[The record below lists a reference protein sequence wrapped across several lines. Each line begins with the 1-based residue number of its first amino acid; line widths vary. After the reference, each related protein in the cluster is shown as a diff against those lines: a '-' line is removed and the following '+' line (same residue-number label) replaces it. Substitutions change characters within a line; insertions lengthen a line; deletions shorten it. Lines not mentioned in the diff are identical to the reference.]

1 MSSIRYLATI
11 ISNLL
16 TIGIFG
22 LGTVFLVLPSV
33 VIRRLSNYPSDVDY
47 YNDSDGKVQETLCKL
62 VGGILIVYGISSS
75 STLYRLM
82 KWNGNESNVLFH
94 ATRLR
99 QRVDEGTRTDDKHL
113 QNKQITLI
121 IHSLLGL
128 VVLLMGLL
136 DDLQRT
142 AIFIGSGSCI
152 LLLGCTGLMV
162 SFYPFEQ
169 HRRQQQN
176 ESEQSVPLLSEYS
189 HSHLEEE
196 EDQQEDEQENED
208 EGGGQRD
215 IESLTDINNNPLHG
229 AITESEPVF
238 RSRIT
243 GTKRLIKLAG
253 PHTFYLYAGC
263 IVLLIRLPFSLSIP
277 HFVSETLGC
286 LARNNFADARMNIFL
301 LFALG
306 TVDAALDFWC
316 VFLFGLT
323 NLKITKGVRID
334 TFSSILKQEMA
345 FFDFTK
351 SGDLASRLNSDA
363 GEMGYDLTW
372 FFRFSIESI
381 VRIVSIVSYM
391 LWRSPRLG
399 LCAISVVPIVA
410 AINKRYGDWLNC
422 NAKEVQNALAQAN
435 SVAQEAFSC
444 IRTVIAFASE
454 DYEYGKYREKIDR
467 HYELNVQQLYA
478 QGFYYMVISTFL
490 INTVVQGLL
499 LYVGMILIRNGQL
512 TAEVLLAFMLYQSKL
527 QNEVMNLFNS
537 YTSLIKSS
545 GAGDKVFELLDR
557 FVPEP
562 GTGNSNVTTRE
573 AELGTQL
580 DINLCNVDF
589 TYPSRPDQKVLDDV
603 NIHIHAGTTVAL
615 VGKSGCGKSTI
626 IGLLQRYYDPSN
638 GSIYINGKN
647 LKTINLKSHRLKIG
661 VVTQDP
667 VLFTGSIK
675 DNIKYGK
682 EDATDDEVINAA
694 KLANAHEFVQTFPDA
709 YETQVGERGMQLSG
723 GQKQRIAI
731 ARAIISKP
739 SILLLDEATSALDA
753 ESEKLVQDALD
764 HLLNTKNEMTTIV
777 IAHRLQTVRNA
788 DNIVVLEEGSVAEQG
803 SHKALMERQG
813 LYHNMV
819 KRAEDGRFT
828 ED

>member
-1 MSSIRYLATI
+1 MSSIRCLATF

-16 TIGIFG
+16 TICIFG
-22 LGTVFLVLPSV
+22 LGAVFIVIPSV
-33 VIRRLSNYPSDVDY
+33 VIKFLSIGPSNVDSHD
-47 YNDSDGKVQETLCKL
+47 NGDDSVQETLCKL
-62 VGGILIVYGISSS
+62 AGGLLIVYGLSISSS
-75 STLYRLM
+75 RVFLM
-82 KWNGNESNVLFH
+82 TKGNEPNISMQSNGI
-94 ATRLR
+94 TRVMYH
-99 QRVDEGTRTDDKHL
+99 QRVGDGTAQLDKVYFH
-113 QNKQITLI
+113 NDQIILI
-121 IHSLLGL
+121 HHCVLGL
-128 VVLLMGLL
+128 MILLMGLL
-136 DDLQRT
+136 DDLQR
-142 AIFIGSGSCI
+142 AAVFIGIGSCVV
-152 LLLGCTGLMV
+152 LLGCTGLMV
-162 SFYPFEQ
+162 SFYPFKK
-169 HRRQQQN
+169 RRQQQEH
-176 ESEQSVPLLSEYS
+176 ESDQSVPLLSDFS
-189 HSHLEEE
+189 HTEEAE
-196 EDQQEDEQENED
+196 ENRQDDDDDDGE
-208 EGGGQRD
+208 RD
-215 IESLTDINNNPLHG
+215 IESFTDVNHPVNR
-229 AITESEPVF
+229 TVSVQSEPVF
-238 RSRIT
+238 HSRIT

-286 LARNNFADARMNIFL
+286 LARNNFADAKMNIFL

-323 NLKITKGVRID
+323 NLKITKGVRVD

-345 FFDFTK
+345 FFDVTK

-399 LCAISVVPIVA
+399 VCAISVVPIVA
-410 AINKRYGDWLNC
+410 AINKRYGDWLNR

-454 DYEYGKYREKIDR
+454 DHEYDKYRDKIDR

-562 GTGNSNVTTRE
+562 GTGNFNVTTGE
-573 AELGTQL
+573 AEVGTQF
-580 DINLCNVDF
+580 DINLFNIEF
-589 TYPSRPDQKVLDDV
+589 TYPSRPNQKVLNNV
-603 NIHIHAGTTVAL
+603 SIQIHAGTTVAL

-626 IGLLQRYYDPSN
+626 IWAVATILRSYKG
-638 GSIYINGKN
+638 INIDKWQEFKGN
-647 LKTINLKSHRLKIG
+647 KS
-661 VVTQDP
+661 
-667 VLFTGSIK
+667 
-675 DNIKYGK
+675 
-682 EDATDDEVINAA
+682 
-694 KLANAHEFVQTFPDA
+694 
-709 YETQVGERGMQLSG
+709 QVAS
-723 GQKQRIAI
+723 
-731 ARAIISKP
+731 
-739 SILLLDEATSALDA
+739 
-753 ESEKLVQDALD
+753 
-764 HLLNTKNEMTTIV
+764 TKNWSSDSRPCPF
-777 IAHRLQTVRNA
+777 HWQH
-788 DNIVVLEEGSVAEQG
+788 Q
-803 SHKALMERQG
+803 RQ
-813 LYHNMV
+813 Y
-819 KRAEDGRFT
+819 
-828 ED
+828 